1 MLEISLRRADSI
13 IILDLAGDIDVDSSD
28 LIEKIGWCLAQEYT
42 DIICN
47 FENVNLLNYTG
58 LSVLTVAYKNVLNHK
73 GRISF
78 IKIPAH
84 IKKILAMVGLD
95 TVFEIYEDEET
106 ALKCFEEDRIIAEIQ
121 RMHLRRRFK
130 RLPIGIG
137 IEFKAKGEAEFNEGK
152 VLNISAVGILL
163 FAEKTY
169 PLGQPLDI
177 RLKLLPKP
185 GLLELTATVVWLVQ
199 KEIQPQIYPGMGIE
213 FHTTDSQTQKNII
226 AFVERNL
233 PLSSTSECP

>member
-1 MLEISLRRADSI
+1 MLEISLRRAEAVL
-13 IILDLAGDIDVDSSD
+13 ILDLAGDIDVDSSN

-78 IKIPAH
+78 VRVPAH
-84 IKKILAMVGLD
+84 IRKIFAMVGLD
-95 TVFEIYEDEET
+95 VVFEIYEDEET
-106 ALKCFEEDRIIAEIQ
+106 ALRCFQEDRIISGIQ

-130 RLPIGIG
+130 RLPIDIE
-137 IEFKAKGEAEFNEGK
+137 IEFKAKGEEKFNEGK
-152 VLNISAVGILL
+152 VLNISAVGILM

-169 PLGQPLDI
+169 PLGELLDI

-185 GLLELTATVVWLVQ
+185 GLLALTARVVWLVQ

-213 FHTTDSQTQKNII
+213 FYDTDSETQQTIVT
-226 AFVERNL
+226 FVERNL
-233 PLSSTSECP
+233 PLSSTSECL